1 MLIIGFSGG
10 FDPVHPASNQTTDY
24 RIVHTP
30 YWYHD
35 AAAVL
40 LDDGRIVAA
49 VEQERL
55 DRIKH
60 SNHFPGEAI
69 ERCLSLHGAEVRD
82 VDQFVYYSKEA
93 RTDLVVGRFMLQHP
107 TVKPRWT
114 ARAVLQDAFYRHF
127 GIDLPTEKLSFVE
140 HHLAHAYS
148 AYMLAG
154 RGEALVVTLDG
165 QGDELAGTVFE
176 GRNGQLRRLLDIPE
190 TNSLGNFYTDVIAF
204 LGYSLF
210 DEYKVMGLAP
220 YGDPA
225 RYRSLFSE
233 LYTLHKQGIFTIHR
247 DRLPLLAR
255 IGFPRRSGEQFTQ
268 EHKDLAAALQETL
281 EEIVFHW
288 LSHYRHATGLT
299 RLCFS
304 GGVAHNC
311 TLTGKLMR
319 SGIFAEVL
327 VQPASNDAGCA
338 LGAALAYQ
346 HSARSDELIEPLS
359 HVFLGTSLGTDEAI
373 VSELAAWAVLLDFH
387 RMDDTPRQVAGL
399 LAEGAVVGW
408 VQGRSEYG
416 PRALGNRSILAD
428 PRPAANRDR
437 VNQMIKKREAYRP
450 FAPAVVAERADEF
463 FALSKG
469 IQSPF
474 MLFSVPVLEP
484 MRAPLG
490 AITHVDGTA
499 RVQTV
504 AHTDNSRFHALLSA
518 FGSITGLPILL
529 NTSFNN
535 DVEPIVDSLHDAV
548 SCFLTTGLTHLV
560 VGDWLVQRKSDDFE
574 ALLTLVP
581 ELPAHLSLRCDR
593 RLALGDGWKVFHN
606 IHNHV
611 NNRSIEISEPLY
623 DLLMRS
629 NGECTFHELQVGT
642 ADTIEL
648 LREVVKLW
656 DRRVLRLRPPHSAQ
670 T

>member
-10 FDPVHPASNQTTDY
+10 FDPVHPATNQTTDY
-24 RIVHTP
+24 RIVDTP

-40 LDDGRIVAA
+40 LDGGRIVAA

-60 SNHFPGEAI
+60 SNRFPGEAI
-69 ERCLSLHGAEVRD
+69 ERCLSLHGARVRD
-82 VDQFVYYSKEA
+82 VDQFVYYSRES
-93 RTDLVVGRFMLQHP
+93 RTDLIVGRFMLKHP
-107 TVKPRWT
+107 AVKPRWT
-114 ARAVLQDAFYRHF
+114 ARAVLQNAFYRHF
-127 GIDLPTEKLSFVE
+127 GSDLPTEKLSFVE

-148 AYMLAG
+148 AYMLAE
-154 RGEALVVTLDG
+154 RTEALVVTLDG

-190 TNSLGNFYTDVIAF
+190 TNSLGNFYTNAIAF

-233 LYTLHKQGIFTIHR
+233 LYTLHEQGRFTIHW
-247 DRLPLLAR
+247 DRLPLLAST
-255 IGFPRRSGEQFTQ
+255 GFPRRSGEQFTQ
-268 EHKDLAAALQETL
+268 EHKDLAAAIQETL
-281 EEIVFHW
+281 EKIVFHF
-288 LSHYRHATGLT
+288 LSHYRQATGLA
-299 RLCFS
+299 RLCLS

-319 SGIFAEVL
+319 SGIFEEVL

-346 HSARSDELIEPLS
+346 HSANADEIEPLS

-373 VSELAAWAVLLDFH
+373 ASELATWDVLLDFH

-450 FAPAVVAERADEF
+450 FAPAVVAERAHEF
-463 FALSKG
+463 FALAKG
-469 IQSPF
+469 IESPF

-484 MRAPLG
+484 MRAQLG

-499 RVQTV
+499 RLQTV
-504 AHTDNSRFHALLSA
+504 ARTDNPRFHALLSA
-518 FGSITGLPILL
+518 FGSITGFPILL

-548 SCFLTTGLTHLV
+548 LCFLTTGLTHLV
-560 VGDWLVQRKSDDFE
+560 VGDWLVQRKSYDFKT
-574 ALLTLVP
+574 LMLVP
-581 ELPAHLSLRCDR
+581 ELPPHLSLCRDR
-593 RLALGDGWKVFHN
+593 RLSHDGWRVFHS

-629 NGECTFHELQVGT
+629 NGECTFHELQIGT
-642 ADTIEL
+642 TDTNEV
-648 LREVVKLW
+648 LREVVTLW
-656 DRRVLRLRPPHSAQ
+656 DRRVLRLRPPPSV
-670 T
+670 

>member
-10 FDPVHPASNQTTDY
+10 FDPVHPASSRTTDY

-40 LDDGRIVAA
+40 IADGRIVAA

-60 SNHFPGEAI
+60 SNRFPGEAI
-69 ERCLSLHGAEVRD
+69 ERCLSLHGAHFRD
-82 VDQFVYYSKEA
+82 VDQFVYYSREA
-93 RTDLVVGRFMLQHP
+93 RTDRIVGRFMLQNP
-107 TVKPRWT
+107 DVKPHWT
-114 ARAVLQDAFYRHF
+114 ARAVLREAFYRHC
-127 GIDLPTEKLSFVE
+127 GIDFPTEKLSFVE
-140 HHLAHAYS
+140 HHVAHAYS
-148 AYMLAG
+148 AYLLAG

-176 GRNGQLRRLLDIPE
+176 GRNGQLHRLLDIPE
-190 TNSLGNFYTDVIAF
+190 TNSLGNLYTNSIGF

-220 YGDPA
+220 YGNPA
-225 RYRSLFSE
+225 RYRSLFNE
-233 LYTLHKQGIFTIHR
+233 LYTLHEEGKFTIHWE
-247 DRLPLLAR
+247 RLPLLAT

-281 EEIVFHW
+281 EQIVFHF
-288 LSHYRHATGLT
+288 LSYYRRAANLT

-319 SGIFAEVL
+319 SGIFDEVL
-327 VQPASNDAGCA
+327 VQPASHDAGCA
-338 LGAALAYQ
+338 LGAALVYQ
-346 HSARSDELIEPLS
+346 HSARPDELIEPLT
-359 HVFLGTSLGTDEAI
+359 HVFLGTSLGTDEVIA
-373 VSELAAWAVLLDFH
+373 SELAAWGALLDVQ
-387 RMDDTPRQVAGL
+387 RMNDTPRQVAGL
-399 LAEGAVVGW
+399 LTEGAVIGW

-428 PRPAANRDR
+428 PRPATNRDR
-437 VNQMIKKREAYRP
+437 VNEIIKKREAYRP
-450 FAPAVVAERADEF
+450 FAPAVVAERAHEF
-463 FALSKG
+463 FALPEG
-469 IQSPF
+469 FQSPF
-474 MLFSVPVLEP
+474 MLFSVPVLAS
-484 MRAPLG
+484 MRAHLG

-499 RVQTV
+499 RLQTV
-504 AHTDNSRFHALLSA
+504 ARTDNVRFHALLSA
-518 FGSITGLPILL
+518 FGSITGFPILL

-535 DVEPIVDSLHDAV
+535 DVEPIVDSLDEAV

-560 VGDWLVQRKSDDFE
+560 VGDWLVRRNSDDFA

-581 ELPAHLSLRCDR
+581 ELPAHMSLRCDR
-593 RLALGDGWKVFHN
+593 RSLLGEGRKIFHS

-611 NNRSIEISEPLY
+611 NGRSIEISEPLY
-623 DLLMRS
+623 DLLMRVD
-629 NGECTFHELQVGT
+629 GECTLHELQVGR
-642 ADTIEL
+642 ADAIEL
-648 LREVVKLW
+648 LGEVVTLW
-656 DRRVLRLRPPHSAQ
+656 DRRVLRLRPTH
-670 T
+670 